1 MDATGAGLD
10 FSVLGPLTVRRAGA
24 ELEVGGTRVKAL
36 LATLLIA
43 QGRVVTVD
51 RIVEAIWDG
60 QSPRSA
66 VGTLHSY
73 VTKLRR
79 TIEPDR
85 PLRAA
90 HGLLDRQGP
99 GYALRVR
106 PESVDAERF
115 TALAELGA
123 RLLNDD
129 PAVAAEH
136 LSAALALWRGPAYA
150 DLRDSEVAA
159 AEIARLES
167 TRLDAR
173 QAHAAARL
181 AMGVD
186 ATVLSDLEVLVREY
200 PLAERAWELLAL
212 AHYRSGRQGSA
223 LEALRAARERLR
235 EELGVDPGPGL
246 RAMEM
251 AVLNQDPELDGA
263 AARPGV
269 PSAPTAS
276 PAPADHLSPLPA
288 GSADLS
294 SIPAPLTRLIGRDD
308 DVAAI
313 RRLLASH
320 RLVTITGPGGSGK
333 TRTAFE
339 VAREYGAGEGPWAA
353 LLADVTDPGLLP
365 ELVGAAMGA
374 SYVRGA
380 AELATAI
387 GDREILLVLDNCEHL
402 VGDIATLAEE
412 LLSRCPRL
420 RLLATSREPLAITGE
435 VTWEIPPLAP
445 DGAGVELFVER
456 ALALRP
462 GWRPRRSEQELM
474 AGICRDLDGLPL
486 AIELAAAQT
495 RILSLE
501 QISDGLTD
509 RFGLLSSGSRTAP
522 ARHRDLEAV
531 IESSVRLLT
540 GEEREL
546 LGRLA
551 LFEGG
556 FDLEAAQW
564 LTDRPKVLPNLA
576 ALVSKSLVT
585 AEATGTPRRYR
596 LLETIRQYAQRL
608 LTADERHH
616 WANRH
621 LAWAIELADTANR
634 RLRSFDSEIWM
645 RRLQHEQ
652 ANMRAALGHA
662 AATGDIDSA
671 LRLAWALSWYWFR
684 TGHAHE
690 GIGWLTRALDAAG
703 PDHPERG
710 QALVGRAML
719 RYLVGDASGG
729 NDDVILA
736 SEEAERSGE
745 IEVLARALPYRAY
758 FQQLTGDPE
767 RSQELI
773 REAARLVPTVGL
785 PWIEAEMMMIR
796 GQITRATGD
805 FQLASAQLIQA
816 ADIADLCGHD
826 WASVSAWWI
835 GAKVSMDLGDAERAI
850 RQAAHTVILLDRR
863 LDVTSWL
870 AGVHVL
876 AGALGMAGQAM
887 EGAVLLG
894 AVEAIGGRIG
904 YSPEAMDP
912 LDGPRNVSAVRS
924 ALAEETYAEAVAM
937 GASLTRDDVTATARR
952 LIPPARGKWGG
963 GADQRLRGS

>member
-1 MDATGAGLD
+1 MT
-10 FSVLGPLTVRRAGA
+10 RAGS
-24 ELEVGGTRVKAL
+24 ELDLGGTRVKAL

-60 QSPRSA
+60 RSPGSA

-85 PLRAA
+85 PPRAA
-90 HGLLDRQGP
+90 HGFVDRQGP
-99 GYALRVR
+99 GYVLRVR

-115 TALAELGA
+115 TALAERGA

-129 PAVAAEH
+129 PIHAAEH
-136 LSAALALWRGPAYA
+136 LSAALSLWRGPAYA
-150 DLRDSEVAA
+150 DLRNSEVAA

-173 QAHAAARL
+173 QDHAAARL
-181 AMGVD
+181 AMGAD
-186 ATVLSDLEVLVREY
+186 ASALSDLEALVREH

-212 AHYRSGRQGSA
+212 ALYRSGRQGDA
-223 LEALRAARERLR
+223 LAALRSARDHLL

-246 RAMEM
+246 RAMET
-251 AVLNQDPELDGA
+251 AILKQDPELDGPASRLGAQPNGDQPGTA
-263 AARPGV
+263 APA
-269 PSAPTAS
+269 SSTAS
-276 PAPADHLSPLPA
+276 PAPATAPHIPRIPSS
-288 GSADLS
+288 SAAVS
-294 SIPAPLTRLIGRDD
+294 SIPVPLTRLIGRDG

-313 RRLLASH
+313 RELLESH
-320 RLVTITGPGGSGK
+320 RLVTISGPGGSGK
-333 TRTAFE
+333 TRAAFE
-339 VAREYGAGEGPWAA
+339 AARGHGAGEGPWAV
-353 LLADVTDPGLLP
+353 LLADLTDPELLP
-365 ELVGAAMGA
+365 DVIGAAMGA
-374 SYVRGA
+374 SFVRGT

-402 VGDIATLAEE
+402 VGDVAALTEE

-420 RLLATSREPLAITGE
+420 RLLATSREALAITGE
-435 VTWEIPPLAP
+435 VTWEIPPLDA

-462 GWRPRRSEQELM
+462 GWRPRRSEREIVS
-474 AGICRDLDGLPL
+474 GICRALDGLPL

-501 QISDGLTD
+501 QIADGLAD
-509 RFGLLSSGSRTAP
+509 GFDLLSTGSRTAP

-540 GEEREL
+540 EGEREL
-546 LGRLA
+546 LARLA

-564 LTDRPKVLPNLA
+564 LTDQPRVLPSLS
-576 ALVSKSLVT
+576 ALVAKSLVA
-585 AEATGTPRRYR
+585 AEATGSPRRYR
-596 LLETIRQYAQRL
+596 ILETIRRYAERL
-608 LTADERHH
+608 LTGDERRRWADRHVA
-616 WANRH
+616 WAN
-621 LAWAIELADTANR
+621 ELAETANR
-634 RLRSFDSEIWM
+634 RLRSFDADVWM

-662 AATGDIDSA
+662 MATGDVDSA
-671 LRLAWALSWYWFR
+671 LRLACALSWYWYR
-684 TGHAHE
+684 TGHGHE

-703 PDHPERG
+703 ADHPGRG

-719 RYLVGDASGG
+719 RYLVGDAFGG
-729 NDDVILA
+729 NEDVVQA
-736 SEEAERSGE
+736 SEEGERTGE
-745 IEVLARALPYRAY
+745 IEVVARALPYRAY
-758 FQQLTGDPE
+758 FQQLTGNPG

-773 REAARLVPTVGL
+773 QEAARLIPSVGL

-805 FQLASAQLIQA
+805 FRLAAAQLIQA

-826 WASVSAWWI
+826 WASVSSWWI
-835 GAKVSMDLGDAERAI
+835 AAKVSMDLGDAERAI
-850 RQAAHTVILLDRR
+850 RQAAHAVVQLDRR

-876 AGALGMAGQAM
+876 AGALGMAGQPM

-894 AVEAIGGRIG
+894 AVEAIGGRVG
-904 YSPEAMDP
+904 YSPAAMDP
-912 LDGPRNVSAVRS
+912 VDGPRNVAAVRS
-924 ALAEETYAEAVAM
+924 ALPEETYADAVAM
-937 GASLTRDDVTATARR
+937 GASLSRDDVTATARR
-952 LIPPARGKWGG
+952 LIHTSPGDDAVYR
-963 GADQRLRGS
+963 R